1 MFYRNKKGVEL
12 FLPMLVIITFF
23 LLGITAYAINKA
35 NLNLEK
41 EGKIGETSTFL
52 FKIFDEA
59 QKAQLYIEESTR
71 LASIQTAKKL
81 ADNGGTSE
89 RNNCQKSKPPT
100 LGIQREYILFN
111 TCKGY
116 DAQESFQDYMNS
128 TVTKYLKNYQ
138 SAIAPEKIDWATAF
152 FYDISEEERQEE
164 LSRVYSYYVIINS
177 IASFKDKVVEFQPI
191 KYAFRT
197 KDTDRSTYEITPKV
211 KLDIDL
217 SIYEKLHQVLFICTS
232 LEDCQNKI
240 KAKFPDAEVIV
251 FDPVIYIKL
260 TNNPDIYIAI
270 DTSK

>member
-35 NLNLEK
+35 NINLEK

-59 QKAQLYIEESTR
+59 EKAKLYIEESTK
-71 LASIQTAKKL
+71 LASMQSAKQL

-89 RNNCQKSKPPT
+89 KNNCRKSKPPT
-100 LGIQREYILFN
+100 LGIQREYVLFN
-111 TCKGY
+111 TCKDY
-116 DAQESFQDYMNS
+116 NPQESFQDYLNS
-128 TVTKYLKNYQ
+128 TVVKYFKNYK
-138 SAIAPEKIDWATAF
+138 SAIAPEKVYWATALL
-152 FYDISEEERQEE
+152 YDVSEEERQEE
-164 LSRVYSYYVIINS
+164 LSRVYSYYVKINS
-177 IASFKDKVVEFQPI
+177 IASFKDKVVEFQPL

-197 KDTDRSTYEITPKV
+197 QDTDRSTYEITPKV
-211 KLDIDL
+211 KLDLDF
-217 SIYEKLHQVLFICTS
+217 SKYDTLHQVLFICTS

-251 FDPVIYIKL
+251 FNSVIYLKL
-260 TNNPDIYIAI
+260 PGNPDIYIAI